1 MAEQNVVKIAED
13 ADGAKSSTAR
23 CLSELVSVTMDK
35 AAARL
40 SSVDTDPIFR
50 EATLKAGI
58 RDFAQAL
65 SGHFPELREK
75 IPGFFNTTADEV
87 ALGGAAARTAGART
101 RAAGGTTNAEHQKSA
116 S

>member
-1 MAEQNVVKIAED
+1 MAEQNVVKITEET
-13 ADGAKSSTAR
+13 DGAKAPTAR

-40 SSVDTDPIFR
+40 SSVDTDAIFR

-65 SGHFPELREK
+65 SGHFPELRDK
-75 IPGFFNTTADEV
+75 IPSFFNATSSM
-87 ALGGAAARTAGART
+87 GGPIRGASS
-101 RAAGGTTNAEHQKSA
+101 NLKSPE
-116 S
+116 